1 MIIIYIGNYFKCTV
15 DQKKDD
21 CNREDPHC
29 HIQRDGRRV
38 AQIWLDPLRIER
50 GHTLN
55 EKELKRVMS
64 VVSQKHYLYK
74 LKMEY
79 EDNRKGNIHSSKKEI
94 YRE

>member
-1 MIIIYIGNYFKCTV
+1 MIIIYIGNYLKCTV

-21 CNREDPHC
+21 CNREAPHC

-79 EDNRKGNIHSSKKEI
+79 TF
-94 YRE
+94 